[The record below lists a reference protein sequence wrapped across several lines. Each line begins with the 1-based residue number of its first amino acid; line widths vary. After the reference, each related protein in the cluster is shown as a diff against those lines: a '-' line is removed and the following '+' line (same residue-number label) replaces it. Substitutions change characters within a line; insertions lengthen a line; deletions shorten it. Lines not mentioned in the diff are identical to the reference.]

1 MARGFRR
8 TRHGVRARLD
18 GQERAVLAH
27 LFVEVYELLDDGS
40 QADPDPLAALVGIG
54 TSVDLPDDPALA
66 RLLPDAHAD
75 DPEASS
81 EFRRYT
87 EQGLRQR
94 KRDALETA
102 RLTLGRD
109 GALVLDDAESQAWL
123 VALTDVRLVLA
134 ERMGLRTEDD
144 HERLMRRLG
153 FSLDDLGDEPGDE
166 LGDDRAAEDDDQ
178 AAPAGHGDTGGTPG
192 AGELLGRAV
201 DESFGVDAEPSP
213 SRDGAED
220 GLAGDAGGPGPTSG
234 RDDGDVDDEDVD
246 DEDVDDGDVDDEDVA
261 RLATMLSLYDF
272 LTWLQETLVQAVG
285 D

>member
-1 MARGFRR
+1 
-8 TRHGVRARLD
+8 VRARLD

-40 QADPDPLAALVGIG
+40 TTDPDPLAALVGIG

-66 RLLPDAHAD
+66 RLLPDAHKD

-94 KRDALETA
+94 KRAALETA

-109 GALVLDDAESQAWL
+109 GAVLLGESESQAWL
-123 VALTDVRLVLA
+123 TALTDVRLVLA
-134 ERMGLRTEDD
+134 ERVGLRTEDD
-144 HERLMRRLG
+144 HERLMRLLG
-153 FSLDDLGDEPGDE
+153 ISPDDDLDGPDEP
-166 LGDDRAAEDDDQ
+166 AEDD
-178 AAPAGHGDTGGTPG
+178 PGGTRVDPGGPRAEPDGGPG

-201 DESFGVDAEPSP
+201 DESLGVDVEPVP
-213 SRDGAED
+213 EGN
-220 GLAGDAGGPGPTSG
+220 GLSGVPAGDPRGSGSTSG
-234 RDDGDVDDEDVD
+234 LDESGLDESSLDDGEL
-246 DEDVDDGDVDDEDVA
+246 DDGDVA

-272 LTWLQETLVQAVG
+272 LTWLQETLVQAVC
-285 D
+285 DD

>member
-8 TRHGVRARLD
+8 TRHGLRAKLD

-54 TSVDLPDDPALA
+54 TSMDLPDDPALA
-66 RLLPDAHAD
+66 RLLPDAHKE

-94 KRDALETA
+94 KRQALETA

-109 GALVLDDAESQAWL
+109 GALTLDDAEQQAWL

-134 ERMGLRTEDD
+134 ERMGLRTEED
-144 HERLMRRLG
+144 HERLMRMLG
-153 FSLDDLGDEPGDE
+153 IPLDEVDADQDEPSD
-166 LGDDRAAEDDDQ
+166 ATV
-178 AAPAGHGDTGGTPG
+178 AGQ
-192 AGELLGRAV
+192 LLGQAV
-201 DESFGVDAEPSP
+201 DESLGVDTEEATGGEPAHGGRP
-213 SRDGAED
+213 DGA
-220 GLAGDAGGPGPTSG
+220 DASGSTSG
-234 RDDGDVDDEDVD
+234 EVPPVLDDDA
-246 DEDVDDGDVDDEDVA
+246 VA
-261 RLATMLSLYDF
+261 QLATMLSLYDF
-272 LTWLQETLVQAVG
+272 LTWLQETLVQAVC
-285 D
+285 DD